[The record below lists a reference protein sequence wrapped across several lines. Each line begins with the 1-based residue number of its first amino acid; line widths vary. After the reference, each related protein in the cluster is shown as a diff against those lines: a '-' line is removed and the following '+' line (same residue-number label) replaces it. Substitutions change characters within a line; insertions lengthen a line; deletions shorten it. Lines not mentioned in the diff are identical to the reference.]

1 MGCAPNLLLVVP
13 AFYDRCHVLTL
24 NVNVGSSAPFLRIR
38 ETRLEPRQR
47 KTQDPMPLKRI
58 TAPCILAITGDALCS
73 AYQSHPPCPSLINVR
88 AQEQLAAHDGKI
100 FTSFE
105 LDLYCAAR
113 IDCYVALYEGLRT
126 NRRRSA
132 VGVPCTFQV
141 HVLPAVD
148 TRAGF
153 QFPVSNF
160 CRTTGISYPS
170 LYSLKICTI
179 AQGYLRAPCA

>member
-73 AYQSHPPCPSLINVR
+73 AYQSHPPCPSVINVR
-88 AQEQLAAHDGKI
+88 AQEQLAAH
-100 FTSFE
+100 
-105 LDLYCAAR
+105 
-113 IDCYVALYEGLRT
+113 
-126 NRRRSA
+126 
-132 VGVPCTFQV
+132 
-141 HVLPAVD
+141 
-148 TRAGF
+148 
-153 QFPVSNF
+153 
-160 CRTTGISYPS
+160 
-170 LYSLKICTI
+170 
-179 AQGYLRAPCA
+179 